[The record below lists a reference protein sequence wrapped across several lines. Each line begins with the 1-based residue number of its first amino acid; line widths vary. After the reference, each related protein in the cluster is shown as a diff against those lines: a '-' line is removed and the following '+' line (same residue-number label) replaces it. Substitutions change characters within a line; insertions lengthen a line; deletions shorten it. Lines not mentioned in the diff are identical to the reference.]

1 MTNTKLK
8 LKFASG
14 IPGPPGPAG
23 GPPGPTGPAGTP
35 GAPGTPG
42 AVGATGPAGSTA
54 VAEGTGGF
62 FFESRTAAAAATLTA
77 PIHAIRTAGFATY
90 GDGGHALYKRL
101 PSAPALTTSK
111 AYFQSVDGAWWGLV
125 PEGGEVRIE
134 QFGGKADWNGTT
146 GTDNLQPLYDAILGP
161 GARVISATTF
171 EYGPRI
177 KFGLG
182 RYRFSGTID
191 PRRIVHII
199 GAGPPVNAEFG
210 GGTEFNFPANT
221 AGMIIN
227 GNNTIGTTTS
237 SGLGT
242 GYGSIIENISFYSST
257 PGLMGLSSTAH
268 GIRLRTVA
276 NIKGCHFHNFPGD
289 AIHIRASVGAS
300 GDDYGNANDW
310 RVDDCIIHTCG
321 RHGIYVEGFDVNAGS
336 CRNLVTHG
344 VRAEW
349 GGAAI
354 MCVNGIGCCSF
365 ENAQITGYGNKGVYH
380 LGAWY
385 ELIDHTPGI
394 GGATTPGTNSTVWN
408 YITAAGGP
416 WDTGEAAYP
425 QWVSG
430 GTGPNYIVSRPIY
443 CSGPSNV
450 FSNMYVEGGGLSHL
464 ASGYA
469 EGGNAG
475 FTKQSFRIGPIAGGS
490 FAHGGFG
497 SARGFVSYALFPSGA
512 PGYANNGENIW
523 VGFGTVVGSATEAND
538 SRYGKAI
545 FEYRR
550 LKDGDASAAF
560 GYNSTVGPDIYYQAH
575 GNTTPLTL
583 TTPSTTQTFGTYRPK
598 PGVFAFQQF
607 ALYDF
612 FNGPGIADARRIT
625 MWDGAPSR
633 ALEHARGEFSF
644 NFSPIKGGP
653 AGYVC
658 TQTGVTGA
666 STWTSGTNYD
676 IQPGG
681 TYIVT
686 SAGRYY
692 TLTTQGSGVPSTNEP
707 SHSTPLGTVTESDG
721 YAWTY
726 LGNTPAIWSK
736 CGSIHWD
743 ASATFDPPSLA
754 TGAVSPIQTISMSGV
769 QDGDYV
775 VASFSGDR
783 QGVMLNAWC
792 VSDNV
797 KFQFFNPTAGTIDL
811 GNGTVRVRVQKQ

>member
-1 MTNTKLK
+1 LTVSISQSGPSAVR
-8 LKFASG
+8 LKFLPGLVGPSG
-14 IPGPPGPAG
+14 AD
-23 GPPGPTGPAGTP
+23 GTD
-35 GAPGTPG
+35 G
-42 AVGATGPAGSTA
+42 VIGATGPQGLTGP
-54 VAEGTGGF
+54 VAEGSGGL
-62 FFESRTAAAAATLTA
+62 FFESRTAAAGASIGAG
-77 PIHAIRTAGFATY
+77 INSIRTAGFAAF
-90 GDGGHALYKRL
+90 GDKGHAIYKRRTG
-101 PSAPALTTSK
+101 APTLTANK
-111 AYFQSVDGAWWGLV
+111 GYFQSSDGAWWELV
-125 PEGGEVRIE
+125 PSGGEVFIE

-146 GTDNLQPLYDAILGP
+146 GTDNLQPLYDACSI
-161 GARVISATTF
+161 ATRTIWEF
-171 EYGPRI
+171 QEYGPRVR
-177 KFGLG
+177 FGLG

-191 PRRIVHII
+191 LKQLVHIL
-199 GAGPPVNAEFG
+199 GASPIMNQEFG
-210 GGTEFNFPANT
+210 GGTEFNFPADT
-221 AGMIIN
+221 LGLQIN
-227 GNNTIGTTTS
+227 GVNTTGT
-237 SGLGT
+237 SGQLSDLRGA
-242 GYGSIIENISFYSST
+242 GANSIIEKISFYSST

-268 GIRLRTVA
+268 GIRMRSVA
-276 NIKGCHFHNFPGD
+276 QIRECHFHNFPGD

-300 GDDYGNANDW
+300 GDDYGNCNDW
-310 RVDDCIIHTCG
+310 RVDDCVIHACG

-344 VRAEW
+344 VRTEW

-385 ELIDHTPGI
+385 ELINHTPGI
-394 GGATTPGTNSTVWN
+394 GGATTPGTNSLVWN

-450 FSNMYVEGGGLSHL
+450 FSNIYVEGDGLSHL

-475 FTKQSFRIGPIAGGS
+475 FTKQSFRIGPVAGGS
-490 FAHGGFG
+490 FSHGGFG

-523 VGFGTVVGSATEAND
+523 VGFGTVVGGDADAND
-538 SRYGKAI
+538 SRYGKTI

-550 LKDGDASAAF
+550 LKDGDTSAAF
-560 GYNSTVGPDIYYQAH
+560 GYNSTIGPDIYYQAH

-607 ALYDF
+607 ALYDV

-686 SAGRYY
+686 SGGRYY
-692 TLTTQGSGVPSTNEP
+692 TLTTQGSGVPSTHEP

-726 LGNTPAIWSK
+726 LGTTPAVWSQF
-736 CGSIHWD
+736 GHIAWD
-743 ASATFDPPSLA
+743 ASATYDPPSLA
-754 TGAVSPIQTISMSGV
+754 TGAVSPIQTISMPGV
-769 QDGDYV
+769 ADGDFV
-775 VASFSGDR
+775 MASLSVDR
-783 QGVMLNAWC
+783 QGVIITAWC

-811 GNGTVRVRVQKQ
+811 VSATVKVRVQKQ